1 MVFHSKI
8 VKFAVDELSKISWGT
23 FTVFGSILL
32 LYSIVRKVKMNKILP
47 PGPLGKPWVG
57 VLFNIKKQFHMYLFD
72 LWQSYGSIF
81 SFKMGSHLVVV
92 LGDAKLMRMAFA
104 KEAFSARPKSELSSI
119 LGGYGIINSE
129 GPLWKSQR
137 QFLHKEKFGMKHYGG
152 IGGSTQMESRITNE
166 VIYLLESIQREK
178 TSPFNPAPIL
188 NCAISNVI
196 CSIIMSTRF
205 NHNDEKFQRFM
216 HLFDEGFRLFT
227 MTGPTAYLPIVKY
240 LPGVRNT
247 ISELNRN
254 REEMLKFVQFIIDN
268 HKSDL
273 DGSKPRD
280 LVDSYLLKIEEA
292 TENGDLEEAFNSF
305 DPERQLQQILLDI
318 FSAGVETLK
327 TTIQWAILHMIHNP
341 EVAKKVRAELDQVVG
356 GHRLPSMA
364 DMPNLPYTRATI
376 YEVQRR
382 ASVVP
387 MGTVH
392 ATDRTVELDGHII
405 PKDTHVIPL
414 LYAMHMDPE
423 VWDEPEKFVPERFL
437 KDGKVHKPSHFMP
450 FGSGQR
456 MCLGDKLAEMELQLF
471 FSSLMHVFDIEP
483 PTHGELPSLEGIAG
497 ATLGPKPFE
506 VNFNDR
512 NIEAIIKTR
521 QQLSKQSETAWAPST
536 QLYRG

>member
-23 FTVFGSILL
+23 FTVFGALL
-32 LYSIVRKVKMNKILP
+32 LAYSFVKKVKLNKILP

-81 SFKMGSHLVVV
+81 SIKMGSHLVVV

-119 LGGYGIINSE
+119 LGGYGEASSLLTTFTLCLKMQNISQFSFSFLAGIINSE

-227 MTGPTAYLPIVKY
+227 MTGPTAYLPIMKY
-240 LPGVRNT
+240 LPGVCNT

-254 REEMLKFVQFIIDN
+254 REEMLKFVQFIVDN

-273 DGSKPRD
+273 DASKPRD

-292 TENGDLEEAFNSF
+292 TENGNLEEVFNSF
-305 DPERQLQQILLDI
+305 DPEKQLQQILLDI

-356 GHRLPSMA
+356 AHRLPSME

-392 ATDRTVELDGHII
+392 ATDRYIEHTLPIFC
-405 PKDTHVIPL
+405 DTS
-414 LYAMHMDPE
+414 
-423 VWDEPEKFVPERFL
+423 KTSF
-437 KDGKVHKPSHFMP
+437 
-450 FGSGQR
+450 
-456 MCLGDKLAEMELQLF
+456 LQLVTNCSF
-471 FSSLMHVFDIEP
+471 FIGPSSLMGISSQRT
-483 PTHGELPSLEGIAG
+483 PTSSRCSTPCTWTLRSGTSPRSLCRRGSSKTG
-497 ATLGPKPFE
+497 RCTSQATSCPLGPDSGCVSGTSWPRWSSSCSF
-506 VNFNDR
+506 
-512 NIEAIIKTR
+512 
-521 QQLSKQSETAWAPST
+521 PP
-536 QLYRG
+536 